1 MSEIQKTISKKIAYI
16 FFLLLTT
23 LKCICVFYSAP
34 MENQGKSD
42 VQLEWLHE
50 VEDYVERATERE
62 AQDVSP
68 KQSIGNFLNARFIP
82 IGTALH
88 FKLV

>member
-1 MSEIQKTISKKIAYI
+1 
-16 FFLLLTT
+16 
-23 LKCICVFYSAP
+23 

-88 FKLV
+88 FKLVWSSSLDKVYNEYTIFSCFLLHS